1 LPAVSVFDKAAS
13 WRRESL
19 QYVAMNEDPLNEVG
33 SPSDTDRSCHPEES
47 VSHRV
52 RVPLIKENLKFFDF
66 ESGAHITMVP
76 SASTPTDGS
85 SKARSTK
92 SSTIWYNDK
101 GYNNALQLRG
111 CVFPSQEVPVNHED
125 IMKAL
130 KPIDMDKLSEADAWK
145 IINGVQIAQ
154 NELNVQ
160 ALILPL
166 IMDAT

>member
-1 LPAVSVFDKAAS
+1 
-13 WRRESL
+13 
-19 QYVAMNEDPLNEVG
+19 MNEDPLNEVG

-101 GYNNALQLRG
+101 GYNNASCEAVSSQARR
-111 CVFPSQEVPVNHED
+111 FPS
-125 IMKAL
+125 ITR
-130 KPIDMDKLSEADAWK
+130 IS
-145 IINGVQIAQ
+145 
-154 NELNVQ
+154 
-160 ALILPL
+160 
-166 IMDAT
+166 